1 MKITVA
7 ETAGFCFGVQR
18 AVDQLF
24 SLLETE
30 TRPVVTLGPV
40 IHNPQITKRLED
52 RGVRVVDEVPQLP
65 FDGVVALR
73 SHGVP
78 KQCYAQLAERGIDF
92 LDLTCPFVERIHKL
106 VQEGAGEGRRVIILG
121 HADHPEVIGIRSFA
135 KDNRVFSTLEEL
147 IAYTEEDPD
156 FRHLPTLLVVQTTF
170 DVSTWEKCRNF
181 VERVYTNVQISDTIC
196 NTTENRQKE
205 AAALAACSDVMLV
218 IGGKNSSNT
227 TRLYE
232 LCQRNCPK
240 ALLLES
246 AEEIPREIF
255 SQGMKVGITA
265 GASTPADVIKEA
277 ASKMTDINETLN
289 NPAVEAADE
298 NAELS
303 FEQML
308 EDSLLTLNTGDRVKV
323 TIVSIGATE
332 VQVDLGTKHT
342 AYIPISE
349 LSDDP
354 TAKPEDIIQPGDEVE
369 AFVVRVND
377 VEGTIMLSKKRVD
390 AIKGWDEIEAAVDSG
405 AIMEGQIVE
414 VVKGGVIA
422 LCNGTRVFIPGS
434 QAPGGRDAD
443 HTNLVGTTQQ
453 FKILE
458 VNRKRRRVIGSI
470 RAIARE
476 ARRAAEE
483 KFWSEAEIGKHYN
496 GVVKSLTSYG
506 AFVDIGGVDGMIH
519 LSELSWSKI
528 RHPSEVVN
536 VGDEIEVYIKD
547 LDPERKR
554 ISLGY
559 KNLLPNPWDQ
569 LKETYKEGD
578 VAHVKIVKLMPF
590 GAFAELIPGIDG
602 LIYISQISTR
612 RIDKPSSVLAVGDEV
627 DVKIVSIDYEAMR
640 VNLSIRALLEEKGI
654 AAEVASDSL
663 ADETAPSEAPSAGE
677 GEAAA
682 VEAPAEEAA
691 PETEAPVEEEAD
703 K

>member
-1 MKITVA
+1 MQITVA
-7 ETAGFCFGVQR
+7 KTAGFCFGVQR
-18 AVDQLF
+18 AVDEIF
-24 SLLETE
+24 SLLERE
-30 TRPVVTLGPV
+30 RRPVVTLGPL
-40 IHNPQITKRLED
+40 IHNPQITQRLEQK
-52 RGVRVVDEVPQLP
+52 GVRIVEEVPQAP
-65 FDGVVALR
+65 FGGVVVLR

-78 KQCYAQLAERGIDF
+78 KQCYEQLEQRGIDF
-92 LDLTCPFVERIHKL
+92 VDLTCPFVERIHSV
-106 VQEGAGEGRRVIILG
+106 VQEGAREGRRVLIIG
-121 HADHPEVIGIRSFA
+121 HAEHPEVVGIRSFA
-135 KDNRVFSTLEEL
+135 PDNRVFSSLEEL
-147 IAYTEEDPD
+147 KAYTQQQPSAKE
-156 FRHLPTLLVVQTTF
+156 LPTLLVVQTTF
-170 DVSTWEKCRNF
+170 DVAAWGNCRNF
-181 VERVYTNVQISDTIC
+181 VEKVYTNARISDTIC
-196 NTTENRQKE
+196 YATENRQKE
-205 AAALAACSDVMLV
+205 AAALAADSEVMLV
-218 IGGKNSSNT
+218 IGGRHSSNT

-232 LCQRNCPK
+232 LCQRHCPR
-240 ALLLES
+240 AMLVES
-246 AEEIPREIF
+246 ASEIPEDAF
-255 SQGMKVGITA
+255 SPGMKVGITA

-277 ASKMTDINETLN
+277 ASKMFDINETMEN
-289 NPAVEAADE
+289 NEAMENNAVETVDE

-303 FEQML
+303 FEQLL

-323 TIVSIGATE
+323 TIVSIGPTE
-332 VQVDLGTKHT
+332 IQVDLGTKHT

-354 TAKPEDIIQPGDEVE
+354 NAKPEDIVKPGDEVE

-405 AIMEGQIVE
+405 AVMEGTVVE
-414 VVKGGVIA
+414 VVKGGIIA

-434 QAPGGRDAD
+434 QVPGGRDAD
-443 HTNLVGTTQQ
+443 HSGLVGTTQQ

-476 ARRAAEE
+476 ARKAAEE
-483 KFWSEAEIGKHYN
+483 KFWAEAEIGKHYN

-506 AFVDIGGVDGMIH
+506 AFVDVGGVDGMIH
-519 LSELSWSKI
+519 LSELSWNKI
-528 RHPSEVVN
+528 RHPSEVVS

-559 KNLLPNPWDQ
+559 KNLQPNPWDQ
-569 LKETYKEGD
+569 LKEIYKEGD

-627 DVKIVSIDYEAMR
+627 DVKIVSIDYDAMR
-640 VNLSIRALLEEKGI
+640 VNLSIRALLEEGGL
-654 AAEVASDSL
+654 AAE
-663 ADETAPSEAPSAGE
+663 
-677 GEAAA
+677 AAQA
-682 VEAPAEEAA
+682 ARAEAEEADVQPQEEPA
-691 PETEAPVEEEAD
+691 AETAEETAEQPEEAPVEQ
-703 K
+703 